1 MTMMYL
7 SRNIAHAVL
16 LLAVVATN
24 NVVQVQAA
32 CAIDAECEY
41 GTSCLTFNVQLICN
55 APSDAVSLSSLPIAG
70 PQKPAKFNFAE
81 MY

>member
-55 APSDAVSLSSLPIAG
+55 APSDAVKGIFIQRFVNTPTT
-70 PQKPAKFNFAE
+70 PQKK
-81 MY
+81 